1 MKNKKWLI
9 LFSITL
15 LALLVTF
22 LVKPYSPKET
32 KKEASGIIGNVER
45 DMVLTQKFIS
55 KVDILD
61 SIIVRYANFDKKIKK
76 GNLNFKVFD
85 DGNNKIY
92 EQNFKLSELAD
103 NQDISLN
110 FEPQRGSLG
119 EVYTLTIKA
128 SGLNGKKPITFYSLD
143 TEIPFTST
151 GEVDGGG
158 SILVVQHGHVRG
170 YYYAAILGL
179 IFIIEFL
186 VFAIKYYKD
195 NNKTIK
201 YKKLNNVF
209 ILLVS
214 LILAVCFLD
223 CRLDLYTDN
232 RLSYITFPLLLISS
246 IIVIRNAVITYYS
259 GDYEDLFLALAIPIG
274 TLFFLT
280 IVPGMVPDEPFHYNI
295 AYQMSKGNFLLNK
308 YKVYELKPDIANY
321 IEIKESIV
329 NSTPIGLVH
338 KDGLYRVGG
347 YSQLLYLPAAF
358 GMAVAHIFN
367 VSELFAIYAGSYCNF
382 LVFLVL
388 GYYLIKYI
396 PFGKLLA
403 IVYLLTPMNLQQVTS
418 VSCDAL
424 INMTCLLFIAYV
436 LNLKYSK
443 EDLELKN
450 GIILGIL
457 ALFVVNSKF
466 SYFPLLLLLLL
477 LKDKVRFK
485 NRKYNLKVIIPII
498 VFLVLS
504 IACYIYIRQINMTH
518 TIGGT
523 ISNKGNIVGG
533 NYSKIGY
540 LLLQP
545 LNIVYLGF
553 NTLITH
559 FDFYITSFV
568 GRRLGWLD
576 VYIPEILIYL
586 YLTILILSCLVE
598 KHKNETTVKDK
609 ALMIFTW
616 IVNMTVI
623 IGALY
628 LGFGSAR
635 NLRIDGVQGR
645 YFIPINFLLLLCLCN
660 KKHYIHWNEAKLYI
674 TIALSIIDII
684 IVSNVI
690 DWVLMM

>member
-22 LVKPYSPKET
+22 LLKPYSPKET

-45 DMVLTQKFIS
+45 DMALTQKFIS

-61 SIIVRYANFDKKIKK
+61 SIVVRYANFNKKIKK

-85 DGNNKIY
+85 EGNNKIY
-92 EQNFKLSELAD
+92 EQDFKLSELAD

-329 NSTPIGLVH
+329 NSIPIGLVH

-466 SYFPLLLLLLL
+466 AYFPLLLILLL
-477 LKDKVRFK
+477 LKDKIK
-485 NRKYNLKVIIPII
+485 NKKYNLKVVIPLV
-498 VFLVLS
+498 VFLVVS
-504 IACYIYIRQINMTH
+504 AICYVYVSQINTAY
-518 TIGGT
+518 TIGANVSGK
-523 ISNKGNIVGG
+523 SNIVGG

-576 VYIPEILIYL
+576 VYIPEILIHSY
-586 YLTILILSCLVE
+586 LILLVLSCFVE
-598 KHKNETTVKDK
+598 KSKNVLNNKEKK
-609 ALMIFTW
+609 LMVLIWT
-616 IVNMTVI
+616 INTLVI
-623 IGALY
+623 MSGLY
-628 LGFGSAR
+628 LGHGNVR
-635 NLRIDGVQGR
+635 NLRVDGVQGR
-645 YFIPINFLLLLCLCN
+645 YFIPISLLLFLCLYSN
-660 KKHYIHWNEAKLYI
+660 KQPIKWKHAKLFI
-674 TIALSIIDII
+674 VLTLAIIDVLV
-684 IVSNVI
+684 VSNVI
-690 DWVLMM
+690 DWFLLM